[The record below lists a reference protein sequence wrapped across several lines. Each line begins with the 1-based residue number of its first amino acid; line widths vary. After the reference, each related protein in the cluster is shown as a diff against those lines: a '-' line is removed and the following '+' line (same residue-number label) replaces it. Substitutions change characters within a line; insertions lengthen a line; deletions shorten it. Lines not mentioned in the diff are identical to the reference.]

1 MKKQLNIK
9 KLILLNLPY
18 ILMGLFS
25 TNFGE
30 AWRMAVGADASA
42 KMLSFFSTLP
52 VALASWWPS
61 LHPLDLL
68 VGLCCCGGLRL
79 AVYLKSKNA
88 KKYRHGMEYG
98 SARWGTHEDITPYID
113 PVFQNNVILT
123 KTESLTMNSR
133 PKDPKT
139 ARNKNVLVIGGSG
152 SGKTR
157 FWLKPN
163 LMQMHSSYVVTDP
176 KGTILVE
183 CGKMLQRGAPK
194 LGKDGKPMKDKHGK
208 VIYEPYRIKVLNTI
222 NFKKSMH
229 YNPFAYIHSEKDIL
243 KLVTTLIANTK
254 GEGKAGDDFWVKA
267 ETLLYC
273 ALIGYIHYEAPVEEQ
288 NFSTLIEFINA
299 MEVRE
304 DDEEFKNPVDL
315 MFDALEAEKPNHF
328 AVRQYKKYKLAAG
341 LAFQTS
347 GTLDLWGKS
356 SAKDLQE
363 QRKRIGCMIETPALF
378 PAMTAYQNMEIQRIQ
393 RGIPDKAVIEK
404 TLNMVGLKDTGKKSV
419 RNFSLGMRQRLGIA
433 IALLNTPEFLI
444 LDEPINGLDPAGIVE
459 VRNLLKSLNKEY
471 GMTILVSSHI
481 LEELYQTA
489 TEFILIDKGKIIEEI
504 SDQELNERCK
514 RHIAIKAT
522 DPQKALLALEE
533 KLHTENFKLLPD
545 GTIRLYD
552 YLDDLEK
559 VAAVLSDEHILV
571 TGLSV
576 SGDTLEDY
584 FLSKIGGS
592 ENVKSPKC

>member
-1 MKKQLNIK
+1 MSSI
-9 KLILLNLPY
+9 ILQ
-18 ILMGLFS
+18 
-25 TNFGE
+25 
-30 AWRMAVGADASA
+30 AH
-42 KMLSFFSTLP
+42 
-52 VALASWWPS
+52 S
-61 LHPLDLL
+61 LT
-68 VGLCCCGGLRL
+68 
-79 AVYLKSKNA
+79 
-88 KKYRHGMEYG
+88 KKYRHTVALDHIDLQIEKGKIYG
-98 SARWGTHEDITPYID
+98 FIG
-113 PVFQNNVILT
+113 QNG
-123 KTESLTMNSR
+123 
-133 PKDPKT
+133 
-139 ARNKNVLVIGGSG
+139 A
-152 SGKTR
+152 GKTTFLR
-157 FWLKPN
+157 
-163 LMQMHSSYVVTDP
+163 
-176 KGTILVE
+176 
-183 CGKMLQRGAPK
+183 
-194 LGKDGKPMKDKHGK
+194 
-208 VIYEPYRIKVLNTI
+208 
-222 NFKKSMH
+222 
-229 YNPFAYIHSEKDIL
+229 
-243 KLVTTLIANTK
+243 LVT
-254 GEGKAGDDFWVKA
+254 
-267 ETLLYC
+267 
-273 ALIGYIHYEAPVEEQ
+273 
-288 NFSTLIEFINA
+288 
-299 MEVRE
+299 
-304 DDEEFKNPVDL
+304 
-315 MFDALEAEKPNHF
+315 
-328 AVRQYKKYKLAAG
+328 G
-341 LAFQTS
+341 LAFLTS

-522 DPQKALLALEE
+522 DPQKALLVLEE

-559 VAAVLSDEHILV
+559 VAAVLSDAHILV

-592 ENVKSPKC
+592 ENVKCPDIQSEVGNHRRNLDHRDIWHRTPFLERCLSRLDPERSRSCKSNRMFSPRHQLRSKKRTFPERPPVGTAVGRTSSANVCALRELHRKDTENSCRTAI